1 MSGAHW
7 FARPSFANVAK
18 ETAIRLRDPA
28 LARTEHLPSR
38 ARDLR
43 GGELGPGQDGA
54 EEEVAGE
61 EEGRPRLAGPWRPRR
76 WEAEEHLREV
86 MVLEGSAR

>member
-7 FARPSFANVAK
+7 FARPSFANDAT
-18 ETAIRLRDPA
+18 ETAKRLRDPA

-38 ARDLR
+38 AWDLR
-43 GGELGPGQDGA
+43 GDELGPGQDAA
-54 EEEVAGE
+54 EEEVAAE
-61 EEGRPRLAGPWRPRR
+61 EEGRPRLAGAWRPWR

-86 MVLEGSAR
+86 KVLDGSAR